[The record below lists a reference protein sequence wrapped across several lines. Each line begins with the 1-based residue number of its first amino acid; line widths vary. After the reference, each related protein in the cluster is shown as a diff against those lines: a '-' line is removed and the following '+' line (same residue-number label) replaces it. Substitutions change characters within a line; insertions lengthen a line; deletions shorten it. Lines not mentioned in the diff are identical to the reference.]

1 MAKQYFCSKPGCF
14 CDIWE
19 EEGVC
24 LCPPQLS
31 TFYCVAPPSGLG
43 LGQSIPKSWKEPLEL
58 GETAEV
64 DLEDV
69 FGVLSGVF
77 EQVREPS
84 GRIRTPSARAL
95 VANGLQEANPKK
107 RPLE

>member
-1 MAKQYFCSKPGCF
+1 MSYYCFEPGCF
-14 CDIWE
+14 CDIWG
-19 EEGVC
+19 EGVC

-43 LGQSIPKSWKEPLEL
+43 LGQSLPERWDKPLEP

-64 DLEDV
+64 DLKVV

-77 EQVREPS
+77 GPVLPI
-84 GRIRTPSARAL
+84 RIRTPSVRA
-95 VANGLQEANPKK
+95 QEAKGAQKARKENPKK

>member
-1 MAKQYFCSKPGCF
+1 MENPYYCSKPGCF

-19 EEGVC
+19 KEGVC

-43 LGQSIPKSWKEPLEL
+43 LGQSLPERWDKPLGP

-64 DLEDV
+64 DLKVV
-69 FGVLSGVF
+69 FDVLSGVF

-84 GRIRTPSARAL
+84 GRIRTPSAR
-95 VANGLQEANPKK
+95 VQEAN
-107 RPLE
+107 L

>member
-1 MAKQYFCSKPGCF
+1 MSYYCYKPECF
-14 CDIWE
+14 CDIWG

-43 LGQSIPKSWKEPLEL
+43 LGQSIPKDWKEPLGP
-58 GETAEV
+58 GEKAKV
-64 DLEDV
+64 DLKVV
-69 FGVLSGVF
+69 FGLLSGVF
-77 EQVREPS
+77 GPVLPI
-84 GRIRTPSARAL
+84 RIRTPSARA
-95 VANGLQEANPKK
+95 QEAKEAQEAQKANPKK